1 MQRVISKAKKIQMK
15 TLKLIIITFL
25 LTFFY
30 STGIF
35 AQEDIT
41 FEQALV
47 ELEGTKDSLFFIS
60 NRIIGPEK
68 WERHAEAIKK
78 YATSKQLDSLA
89 FSSKSPSVRLIAFY
103 ALYNKQY
110 DMSVDLCFKMLR
122 DSDIIFTR
130 QEYPRPELHPQTIRR
145 RILDLLNFNLETYST
160 TLSKDSLDII
170 DSTFIYHEAANGV
183 SGFDGIMNRCK
194 GVPKYYD
201 QFQKL
206 FGNGRYEMIKY
217 IAAYKNRQ
225 DIDKIIAA
233 LEDYTKYHY
242 DSKKDTKYSY
252 AGLDAIKEFPDEVF
266 VPYLEKLSK
275 KVFNAKIFPWHQR
288 RNYFAAVMAYDNEW
302 AYQLIEQL
310 FEENKKSEKA
320 VLDITRGYVVSD
332 KQERFKPLIEKYSN
346 EEIIN
351 KAQIYGSEH
360 LYIKRPWYMFWKRKI
375 AIPK

>member
-15 TLKLIIITFL
+15 TLKIIIITFL

-68 WERHAEAIKK
+68 WERHAETIKK

-103 ALYNKQY
+103 ALYYKQY
-110 DMSVDLCFKMLR
+110 DMSVDLCFKMLC
-122 DSDIIFTR
+122 DSDIIYIR
-130 QEYPRPELHPQTIRR
+130 QEYPQAELHPQTIRR
-145 RILDLLNFNLETYST
+145 RILDLLNYNLETNSIT
-160 TLSKDSLDII
+160 PSKDSLDII
-170 DSTFIYHEAANGV
+170 DSTFIYHEAADGV

-242 DSKKDTKYSY
+242 NSRKDTKYSY

>member
-1 MQRVISKAKKIQMK
+1 MN
-15 TLKLIIITFL
+15 TLKLIITTFL
-25 LTFFY
+25 LTFCY
-30 STGIF
+30 STRIF

-41 FEQALV
+41 FEQALA
-47 ELEGTKDSLFFIS
+47 ELEGTKDCLFFIS

-68 WERHAEAIKK
+68 WERHAETIKK
-78 YATSKQLDSLA
+78 YATNEQLDSLA
-89 FSSKSPSVRLIAFY
+89 FNSKSPSVRLIAFY
-103 ALYNKQY
+103 GLYYKRH

-122 DSDIIFTR
+122 DSDKIFICEKHP
-130 QEYPRPELHPQTIRR
+130 QPQLHPQTIRR
-145 RILDLLNFNLETYST
+145 SILDLLNFNIETYSV

-170 DSTFIYHEAANGV
+170 DSTFIFHEAANGI

-206 FGNGRYEMIKY
+206 FRNGEYETIKY
-217 IAAYKNRQ
+217 IAAYKNPQ

-242 DSKKDTKYSY
+242 DSKKDTKYSF
-252 AGLDAIKEFPDEVF
+252 AGLDAIKEYPDEVF

-275 KVFNAKIFPWHQR
+275 KVYNAKRFPWHQR
-288 RNYFAAVMAYDNEW
+288 RNYFAAIMAYDNEW
-302 AYQLIEQL
+302 AYRLIEQL
-310 FEENKKSEKA
+310 FEKNKEDERV

-346 EEIIN
+346 KEIIN
-351 KAQIYGSEH
+351 EAQIYGSEH
-360 LYIKRPWYMFWKRKI
+360 LYIKRPWYIFWKRRI
-375 AIPK
+375 VIPK

>member
-25 LTFFY
+25 LTFFC

-68 WERHAEAIKK
+68 WERHAETIKK

-103 ALYNKQY
+103 ALYYKQY

-122 DSDIIFTR
+122 DSDIIYIR
-130 QEYPRPELHPQTIRR
+130 QEYPQAELHPQTIRR
-145 RILDLLNFNLETYST
+145 RILDLLNYNLETNSIT
-160 TLSKDSLDII
+160 PSKDSLDII
-170 DSTFIYHEAANGV
+170 DSTFIYHEATDGV

-206 FGNGRYEMIKY
+206 FRNGRYEMIKY
-217 IAAYKNRQ
+217 IAAYKNLQ
-225 DIDKIIAA
+225 DLDKIIAA

-242 DSKKDTKYSY
+242 NSKKNAKYSY

-310 FEENKKSEKA
+310 FEKNKKYKRA
-320 VLDITRGYVVSD
+320 VLDITRGYVESD

>member
-1 MQRVISKAKKIQMK
+1 LQRVISKAKKIQMK

-68 WERHAEAIKK
+68 WERHAETIKK

-103 ALYNKQY
+103 ALYYKQY

-122 DSDIIFTR
+122 DSDIIYIR
-130 QEYPRPELHPQTIRR
+130 QEYPQAELHPQTIRR
-145 RILDLLNFNLETYST
+145 RILDLLNYNLETNSIT
-160 TLSKDSLDII
+160 PSKDSLDII
-170 DSTFIYHEAANGV
+170 DSTFIYHEAADGV

-201 QFQKL
+201 QFKKL
-206 FGNGRYEMIKY
+206 FRNGRYEMIKY
-217 IAAYKNRQ
+217 IAAYKNLQ

-242 DSKKDTKYSY
+242 NSKKNAKYSY

-275 KVFNAKIFPWHQR
+275 KVFNVKIFPWHQR

-310 FEENKKSEKA
+310 FEKNKKYKRA
-320 VLDITRGYVVSD
+320 VLDITRGYVESD

-360 LYIKRPWYMFWKRKI
+360 LYIKRPWYMFWKKN

>member
-1 MQRVISKAKKIQMK
+1 MK

-60 NRIIGPEK
+60 NRTIGPEK
-68 WERHAEAIKK
+68 WERHAETIKK
-78 YATSKQLDSLA
+78 YATNEQLDSLA
-89 FSSKSPSVRLIAFY
+89 FNSKSPSVRLIAFY
-103 ALYNKQY
+103 ALYYKQY

-122 DSDIIFTR
+122 DSDIIYVR
-130 QEYPRPELHPQTIRR
+130 QEYPQAELHPQTIRR
-145 RILDLLNFNLETYST
+145 RILDLLNYNLGTNSIT
-160 TLSKDSLDII
+160 PSKDSLDII
-170 DSTFIYHEAANGV
+170 DSTFIYQEAADGV

-194 GVPKYYD
+194 GAPKYYD

-206 FGNGRYEMIKY
+206 FRNGRYEMIKY
-217 IAAYKNRQ
+217 IAAYKNLQ
-225 DIDKIIAA
+225 DLDKIIAA

-242 DSKKDTKYSY
+242 NSKKNAKYSY

-275 KVFNAKIFPWHQR
+275 KVFNVKIFPWHQR

-310 FEENKKSEKA
+310 FEKNKKYKRA
-320 VLDITRGYVVSD
+320 VLDITRGYVESD

>member
-68 WERHAEAIKK
+68 WERHAETIKK

-122 DSDIIFTR
+122 DSDIIYIR
-130 QEYPRPELHPQTIRR
+130 QEYPQAELHPQTIRR
-145 RILDLLNFNLETYST
+145 RILDLLNYNLETNSIT
-160 TLSKDSLDII
+160 PSKDSLDII
-170 DSTFIYHEAANGV
+170 DSTFIYHEAADGV

-206 FGNGRYEMIKY
+206 FRNGRYEMIKY
-217 IAAYKNRQ
+217 IAAYKNLQ
-225 DIDKIIAA
+225 DLDKIIAA

-242 DSKKDTKYSY
+242 NSKKNAKYSY

-275 KVFNAKIFPWHQR
+275 KVFNVKIFPWHQR
-288 RNYFAAVMAYDNEW
+288 HNFFAAVMAYDNEW

-310 FEENKKSEKA
+310 FEKNKKYKRA
-320 VLDITRGYVVSD
+320 VLDITRGYVESD

>member
-25 LTFFY
+25 LTFFC

-68 WERHAEAIKK
+68 WERHAETIKK

-201 QFQKL
+201 QFQRL
-206 FGNGRYEMIKY
+206 FRNGRYETIKY
-217 IAAYKNRQ
+217 IATYKNPQ

-242 DSKKDTKYSY
+242 DSKKDTKYSF
-252 AGLDAIKEFPDEVF
+252 AGLDAIKEYPDEVF

-275 KVFNAKIFPWHQR
+275 KVYNAKRFPWHQR
-288 RNYFAAVMAYDNEW
+288 RNYFAAIMAYDNEW
-302 AYQLIEQL
+302 AYRLIEQL
-310 FEENKKSEKA
+310 FEKNKEDERV

-332 KQERFKPLIEKYSN
+332 KQERFKPLIDKYSN

-351 KAQIYGSEH
+351 KAQIYGSED
-360 LYIKRPWYMFWKRKI
+360 LIIKRPWYMFWKRRYV
-375 AIPK
+375 IPK

>member
-68 WERHAEAIKK
+68 WERHAETIKK

-103 ALYNKQY
+103 ALYYKQY

-122 DSDIIFTR
+122 DSDIIYIR
-130 QEYPRPELHPQTIRR
+130 QEYPQAELHPQTIRR
-145 RILDLLNFNLETYST
+145 RILDLLNYNLETNSIT
-160 TLSKDSLDII
+160 PSKDSLDII
-170 DSTFIYHEAANGV
+170 DSTFIYHEAADGV

-201 QFQKL
+201 QFKKL
-206 FGNGRYEMIKY
+206 FRNGRYEMIKY
-217 IAAYKNRQ
+217 IAAYKNLQ

-242 DSKKDTKYSY
+242 NSKKNAKYSY

-275 KVFNAKIFPWHQR
+275 KVFNVKIFPWHQR

-310 FEENKKSEKA
+310 FEKNKKYKRA
-320 VLDITRGYVVSD
+320 VLDITRGYVESD

-360 LYIKRPWYMFWKRKI
+360 LYIKRPWYMFWKKN

>member
-1 MQRVISKAKKIQMK
+1 MK

-25 LTFFY
+25 LTFCY
-30 STGIF
+30 STGIL
-35 AQEDIT
+35 AQENIT
-41 FEQALV
+41 FEQALA
-47 ELEGTKDSLFFIS
+47 ELEVTKDRLFFIS

-68 WERHAEAIKK
+68 WERHAETIKK
-78 YATSKQLDSLA
+78 YATNEQLDSLA
-89 FSSKSPSVRLIAFY
+89 FNSKSPSVRLIAFY
-103 ALYNKQY
+103 ALYNKQH

-130 QEYPRPELHPQTIRR
+130 QEYPQPELHPQTIRR
-145 RILDLLNFNLETYST
+145 RILDLLNFNLETYSI

-170 DSTFIYHEAANGV
+170 DSTFIYHEAADGV

-242 DSKKDTKYSY
+242 NSRKDTKYSY
-252 AGLDAIKEFPDEVF
+252 AGLDAIKEYPDEIF

-275 KVFNAKIFPWHQR
+275 KVYNAKRFPWHQR
-288 RNYFAAVMAYDNEW
+288 RNYFAAIMAYDNEW
-302 AYQLIEQL
+302 AYRLIEQL
-310 FEENKKSEKA
+310 FEKNKEDERV

-346 EEIIN
+346 KETIN
-351 KAQIYGSEH
+351 EAQVYGSEH
-360 LYIKRPWYMFWKRKI
+360 LYIKRPWYIFWKRRI
-375 AIPK
+375 VIPK

>member
-1 MQRVISKAKKIQMK
+1 MK

-25 LTFFY
+25 LTFFC

-68 WERHAEAIKK
+68 WERHAETIKK

-288 RNYFAAVMAYDNEW
+288 RNYFVAVMAYDNEW

>member
-1 MQRVISKAKKIQMK
+1 MK

-41 FEQALV
+41 FEQALA

-68 WERHAEAIKK
+68 WERHAETIKK

-122 DSDIIFTR
+122 DSDIIFIR
-130 QEYPRPELHPQTIRR
+130 QEYPQAELHPQTIRR
-145 RILDLLNFNLETYST
+145 RILDLLNFNLETYSI

-225 DIDKIIAA
+225 DLDKIIAA

-242 DSKKDTKYSY
+242 NSKKNAKYSY

-275 KVFNAKIFPWHQR
+275 KVFNVKIFPWHQR

-310 FEENKKSEKA
+310 FEKNKKYKRA
-320 VLDITRGYVVSD
+320 VLDITRGYVESD

-346 EEIIN
+346 KEIIN
-351 KAQIYGSEH
+351 EAQIYGSEH
-360 LYIKRPWYMFWKRKI
+360 LYIKRHWYMFWKRKI

>member
-242 DSKKDTKYSY
+242 NSRKDAKYSY

>member
-68 WERHAEAIKK
+68 WERHAETIKK

-103 ALYNKQY
+103 ALYYKQY

-122 DSDIIFTR
+122 DSDIIYIR
-130 QEYPRPELHPQTIRR
+130 QEYPQAELHPQTIRR
-145 RILDLLNFNLETYST
+145 RILDLLNYNLETNSIT
-160 TLSKDSLDII
+160 PSKDSLDII
-170 DSTFIYHEAANGV
+170 DSTFIYHEAADGV

-206 FGNGRYEMIKY
+206 FRNGRYEMIKY
-217 IAAYKNRQ
+217 IAAYKNQQ
-225 DIDKIIAA
+225 DLDKIIAA

-242 DSKKDTKYSY
+242 NSKKNAKYSY

-275 KVFNAKIFPWHQR
+275 KVFNVKIFPWHQR

-310 FEENKKSEKA
+310 FEKNKKYKRA
-320 VLDITRGYVVSD
+320 VLDITRGYVESD